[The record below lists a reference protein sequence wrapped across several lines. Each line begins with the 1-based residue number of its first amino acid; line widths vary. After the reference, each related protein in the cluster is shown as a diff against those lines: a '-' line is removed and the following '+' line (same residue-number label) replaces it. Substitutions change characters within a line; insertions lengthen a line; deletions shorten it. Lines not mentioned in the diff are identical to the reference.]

1 MTNPRLIVEVLSPST
16 EAYDRGEKVER
27 YRQLE
32 SLEEYVLV
40 SVEACRVETFFRQP
54 YGVWL
59 LTPVSGLNAIAKLR
73 SIEIELPLAEVYA
86 GVEFPAN

>member
-16 EAYDRGEKVER
+16 EAYDRGDKFDR

-40 SVEACRVETFFRQP
+40 SVEARRVETFFRQAD
-54 YGVWL
+54 GVWL
-59 LTPVSGLNAIAKLR
+59 LTPVSGLNATAKRR
-73 SIEIELPLAEVYA
+73 SLEVELPLAEVYA
-86 GVEFPAN
+86 GVEFPAA